1 MISLVE
7 IYYQERNFADS
18 GENKKSYTIFQ
29 YNLPQ
34 ICW

>member
-18 GENKKSYTIFQ
+18 GENKKILH
-29 YNLPQ
+29 NIP
-34 ICW
+34 I